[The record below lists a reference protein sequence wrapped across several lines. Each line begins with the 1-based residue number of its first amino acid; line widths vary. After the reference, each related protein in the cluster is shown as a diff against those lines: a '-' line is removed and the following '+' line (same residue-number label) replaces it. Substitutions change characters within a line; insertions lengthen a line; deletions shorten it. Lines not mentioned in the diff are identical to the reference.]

1 MGTFVTSVAGVV
13 FYQAIAPF
21 YPNLSVAPDW
31 PLGVLFGIGGMAG
44 MYLGA
49 RCQKFIPAKVIK
61 WMLAGILLFTAA
73 KYVGGFFGL

>member
-1 MGTFVTSVAGVV
+1 
-13 FYQAIAPF
+13 
-21 YPNLSVAPDW
+21 
-31 PLGVLFGIGGMAG
+31 MAG